1 MVEEPHG
8 AQVLE
13 VQWIQVKV
21 YKVAQVVWSEVMR
34 NRCRDKRVLVR
45 LVETVAKRQELS
57 HMFRMGAE
65 LSFLLALHKALGV
78 YQFSSCNSNL

>member
-1 MVEEPHG
+1 M
-8 AQVLE
+8 
-13 VQWIQVKV
+13 

-57 HMFRMGAE
+57 HMFRMGAD

-78 YQFSSCNSNL
+78 YQFSSSNSNL